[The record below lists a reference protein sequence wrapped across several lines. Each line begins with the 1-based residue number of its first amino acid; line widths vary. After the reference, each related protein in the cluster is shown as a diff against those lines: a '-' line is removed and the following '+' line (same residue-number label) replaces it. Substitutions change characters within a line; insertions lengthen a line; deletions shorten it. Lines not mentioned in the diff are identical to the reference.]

1 MDDPIDWSLLQRH
14 CAGDCTPAEQVA
26 LEQWAAAGPA
36 RQELVRSAEAI
47 WARWGAL
54 RPPDADLESAW
65 ARMDARVS
73 ASPSGRQASVAALR
87 LPRPPRHAAD
97 HRLWPGGIGGDVGHA
112 SLTRR
117 SRLLAA
123 HGAIAAMVVIVL
135 GVGLT
140 VGALWHRAPV
150 ASPGREYATA
160 AGQRLSVT
168 LVDGTQLTLAPAS
181 RLRVAADYGRRTT
194 GREVE
199 LEGEAYFTVA
209 HDATHPFAVRAHGAV
224 ARDVGTAFDVRAY
237 PEDTGARIVVAEGA
251 VAVTVAG
258 GCSVGLRTGNGM
270 RRGAPCRA
278 DARAGDVATVSET
291 GIAIRHRADIAGLTA
306 WTQGRLVFEDAPL
319 SEVVR
324 ELARAFDLEITVAD
338 SSLAVTPVS
347 GSFDQGSID
356 QALDDIA
363 TAVGARYDRVGRSV
377 LIRRRAPG
385 AIRRG
390 GAEPGPMRT
399 ADAVHAGR

>member
-160 AGQRLSVT
+160 A
-168 LVDGTQLTLAPAS
+168 
-181 RLRVAADYGRRTT
+181 GRRTT